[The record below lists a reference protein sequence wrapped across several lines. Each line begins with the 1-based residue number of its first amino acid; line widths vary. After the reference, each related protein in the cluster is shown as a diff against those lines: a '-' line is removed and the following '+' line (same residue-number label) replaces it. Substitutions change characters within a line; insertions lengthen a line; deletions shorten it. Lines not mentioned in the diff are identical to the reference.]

1 MVREDNSIIII
12 IMHRAS
18 LDREVING
26 ICNFIS
32 FLGHFKKFP

>member
-1 MVREDNSIIII
+1 MGMVREDNSIIII

-26 ICNFIS
+26 IIM
-32 FLGHFKKFP
+32 